1 MGLQLGFILVS
12 PEMFAQGPRIFPGLR
27 VLRLLGG
34 SLGSLEVGLINRV
47 TYNYETY

>member
-12 PEMFAQGPRIFPGLR
+12 PEMFSQGPRILPWLR

-47 TYNYETY
+47 VYVIST